1 MKRRD
6 YHQDKQNNHERWL
19 VSYADFITLLFAFF
33 VVMYSLSSVNEG
45 KYRVLS
51 HSLDAAFRMV
61 KPESSPLTEVTGV
74 DAPSLLYRFEAPGDM
89 PAWAVIAKSTTV
101 VDDQYK
107 PLPEDIEEDSFT
119 RQILQQAEGEIK
131 ALGDEVE
138 KHFSDLVEDDLISVK
153 RNKFWLEVE
162 IKSKLLFPSGSS
174 QLLKAALPVL
184 ENLSKMFIDKPNRI
198 HIEGFTDNVPI
209 KTTAFPSNWE
219 LSAARAATV
228 VRLFESNGVDPKRM
242 ASIGYGEHQP
252 VTENLSAQGRARNR
266 RVVMVVMAA
275 IEGSKDKRIYE
286 FDPLRS
292 QAAE

>member
-1 MKRRD
+1 M
-6 YHQDKQNNHERWL
+6 

-51 HSLDAAFRMV
+51 HSLDAAFRMA
-61 KPESSPLTEVTGV
+61 KPESSPLAGV
-74 DAPSLLYRFEAPGDM
+74 EIPGLLYQFEAPEDI
-89 PAWAVIAKSTTV
+89 PAWAVVAKSTTLA
-101 VDDQYK
+101 DDQNM

-252 VTENLSAQGRARNR
+252 VTENLSEQGRARNR
-266 RVVMVVMAA
+266 RVVIVVMAA

-286 FDPLRS
+286 FDPLRL

>member
-1 MKRRD
+1 MRKSYR
-6 YHQDKQNNHERWL
+6 QDPQNNHERWL

-51 HSLDAAFRMV
+51 DSLGAAFKMV
-61 KPESSPLTEVTGV
+61 KPVELTTRDVPAIPTPHLIYRADIPDAKHSMVLLGDSGAEEMQLEESV
-74 DAPSLLYRFEAPGDM
+74 
-89 PAWAVIAKSTTV
+89 
-101 VDDQYK
+101 
-107 PLPEDIEEDSFT
+107 EDDSFSQQVL
-119 RQILQQAEGEIK
+119 RQAEGEIDK
-131 ALGDEVE
+131 LGDEVE
-138 KHFSDLVEDDLISVK
+138 NNFSELVEDDLISVK

-174 QLLKAALPVL
+174 KLLDEALPIL
-184 ENLSKMFIDKPNRI
+184 QNLSKMFIDKPNRI

-209 KTTAFPSNWE
+209 NTRAFPSNWE

-228 VRLFESNGVDPKRM
+228 VRLFETNGVDPKRM

-252 VTENLSAQGRARNR
+252 IAENLTEQGRARNR

-275 IEGSKDKRIYE
+275 IDGRRDKRIYE
-286 FDPLRS
+286 FDALQLQP
-292 QAAE
+292 AE